1 MARLEK
7 TGFERDI
14 EDQPAALARCGAAAL
29 PASIASLDLSRFDRI
44 VMTGMGSSHYATM
57 PLERVLIG
65 KGHSAWRIQ
74 TGQLLDMPGLI
85 AGRTLLWITS
95 QSGRSGEVVLLL
107 QRLARGKEVTVV
119 ATTNDP
125 ASPLAERADVMIE
138 LCCGP
143 EATVSSKSYLNTL
156 AWVSRAAAVIE
167 GGSDRAAIAG
177 ILETADSLR
186 QWIAEPST
194 AIADVARRGLAGPN
208 TRFALVGTG
217 VDAVT
222 AKTGALILKEA
233 AKVAAEGYVGG
244 AFRHGPMELA
254 GPGLT
259 VLLFGDG
266 SPADTTLRQLARD
279 LAETGSVVVVVAPA
293 GYEGAEHV
301 AIPASSD
308 FQRLAHAMAVVQR
321 LSVELARQSG
331 LPPGEFRFGQ
341 KITAQV

>member
-1 MARLEK
+1 MALLDK
-7 TGFERDI
+7 TGFEQDI

-29 PASIASLDLSRFDRI
+29 PASVASLDLSRFDRI
-44 VMTGMGSSHYATM
+44 VMTGMGSSHYATI
-57 PLERVLIG
+57 PLERTLIAR
-65 KGHSAWRIQ
+65 GHSTWRVQ

-95 QSGRSGEVVLLL
+95 QSGRSGEVVVLLR
-107 QRLARGKEVTVV
+107 RLTRNGGVTVV

-125 ASPLAERADVMIE
+125 ASPLAERADIIVE
-138 LCCGP
+138 LRCGA

-156 AWVSRAAAVIE
+156 AWVSRMVAAIE
-167 GGSDRAAIAG
+167 DGSDRAAVAA
-177 ILETADSLR
+177 ILGTTDSLR
-186 QWIAEPST
+186 QWIAEPSP
-194 AIADVARRGLAGPN
+194 AIADVARRALAGPN

-217 VDAVT
+217 VDVVT

-266 SPADTTLRQLARD
+266 SPDDTTLRQLATD
-279 LAETGSVVVVVAPA
+279 LAKTGSVVVIVAPA
-293 GYEGAEHV
+293 GYEGAEHLV
-301 AIPASSD
+301 IPASSHL
-308 FQRLAHAMAVVQR
+308 QRVAHALGVVQR
-321 LSVELARQSG
+321 LSVAGARQSG
-331 LPPGEFRFGQ
+331 GAPGEFRFGQ